1 MASTSIPA
9 LELPI
14 QLFAVGTV
22 IGMLLSLVRY
32 HRTGAV
38 DHWPVYIA
46 YSALW
51 FFFIGLLAVGL
62 DALR

>member
-1 MASTSIPA
+1 MASTSTPA

-14 QLFAVGTV
+14 QLFAVTV

-46 YSALW
+46 YLALW